1 MPQCIFKVQQAL
13 TRKYDIEQPMYF
25 EVGDDGLPVVSG
37 EPSDEGRDSQRQE
50 RLPPLNQAYRV
61 YDETGKGSFDVPRL
75 FNDALQ
81 GECEV
86 QAQVYRE
93 RVMQLSGIAIPFKYN
108 QLLNEA
114 LKQKVIIKVQR
125 DKLTYYQAAPF

>member
-1 MPQCIFKVQQAL
+1 M
-13 TRKYDIEQPMYF
+13 
-25 EVGDDGLPVVSG
+25 
-37 EPSDEGRDSQRQE
+37 
-50 RLPPLNQAYRV
+50 
-61 YDETGKGSFDVPRL
+61 
-75 FNDALQ
+75 Q